1 MKNNFYI
8 VGLVVLFV
16 PMLVFADANDFFE
29 KANKKEINEKVY
41 TFCSAGSYNEERCE
55 KYCIDLRDWFYWNEK
70 WYDFWNPWELEGG
83 WFHDSNVVYLCDHPN
98 QALDGKDVALST
110 KPKIQKKIIK
120 NDDGTTTEIIKKTI
134 DDVPADVETTFSSE
148 NKKLYEEVKTE
159 IKNDDGTIT
168 QKTVKTNFGD
178 EVVFKEEITEET
190 FREGSF
196 VNNVLLQKND
206 DNIIKTQKFFNES
219 VLKEFIVQ
227 QGVDEDNL
235 KDVVHKLYNF
245 GLLENEYLKTHN
257 VQISYDEQSGENVE
271 NAYFDVL
278 KHLFVLEQQDS
289 QQNKIIT
296 IDEDDSNSIYE
307 NNIKMDI
314 SLPIEMNINNK
325 QLFLIDD
332 SGAKKQ
338 WNIMPS
344 EIYAKSLNEDLDNI
358 TGMKLINEDGIKY
371 VIKGTK
377 NKKLLGFY
385 PIDIEQYKVYSIDT
399 GQLLNTKMTQ
409 NNIWID
415 KISF

>member
-1 MKNNFYI
+1 
-8 VGLVVLFV
+8 
-16 PMLVFADANDFFE
+16 
-29 KANKKEINEKVY
+29 
-41 TFCSAGSYNEERCE
+41 
-55 KYCIDLRDWFYWNEK
+55 
-70 WYDFWNPWELEGG
+70 
-83 WFHDSNVVYLCDHPN
+83 
-98 QALDGKDVALST
+98 VALSP

-134 DDVPADVETTFSSE
+134 DGVSADVETTFSSE

-159 IKNDDGTIT
+159 IKNDDGTTT